1 MENKKEGILKKFWI
15 KLAYFFAF
23 TSIVGIVMSVYKREL
38 YLIFKSIILLLFWIC
53 TILEDKL
60 SDKNKV
66 ATKISWGLLIVLTSL
81 SVLETFDA

>member
-1 MENKKEGILKKFWI
+1 MKKLWT

-60 SDKNKV
+60 SNKNKV

>member
-1 MENKKEGILKKFWI
+1 MKKFWI

>member
-1 MENKKEGILKKFWI
+1 MKKLWT
-15 KLAYFFAF
+15 KLAYFFVF